1 MRGSLSR
8 RPICPSA
15 PPRFHRLLEAARW
28 NRAALVGRMKS
39 LRAAVLVG
47 IGFSA
52 AVGAL
57 ALAVLSP
64 GWASTTYLW
73 PGIQTAELLV
83 HITPTAVVYW
93 LVPGGG
99 APAYLL
105 HVLTGAF
112 VSWAVLFAL
121 AAFAIRR
128 DARALLTRR
137 SQAPR
142 MRQ

>member
-1 MRGSLSR
+1 MKGLS
-8 RPICPSA
+8 
-15 PPRFHRLLEAARW
+15 
-28 NRAALVGRMKS
+28 G
-39 LRAAVLVG
+39 AVLVG

-57 ALAVLSP
+57 ALGVLLP

-73 PGIQTAELLV
+73 PGIQTAALLV
-83 HITPTAVVYW
+83 HITLTAAVYW
-93 LVPGGG
+93 LVPEGG
-99 APAYLL
+99 ASAYLL

-112 VSWAVLFAL
+112 VSWAMLFAL

-128 DARALLTRR
+128 DTRALLMRR

>member
-1 MRGSLSR
+1 
-8 RPICPSA
+8 
-15 PPRFHRLLEAARW
+15 LLEAARW
-28 NRAALVGRMKS
+28 NRAALVGRMKG

-57 ALAVLSP
+57 ALAVLPP

-73 PGIQTAELLV
+73 PGIQTA
-83 HITPTAVVYW
+83 A
-93 LVPGGG
+93 
-99 APAYLL
+99 
-105 HVLTGAF
+105 
-112 VSWAVLFAL
+112 LFAL

-128 DARALLTRR
+128 DARALLMRR